1 MKKVLSID
9 KITSNI
15 QDSDVQ
21 FYQKLN
27 GEYYR
32 LDMVTILNTKLI
44 DLMTW
49 IKEQRLFYQSPY

>member
-49 IKEQRLFYQSPY
+49 IKEQRLFYQSPF